1 MAAKPGFAMKMAKY
15 AINFGYDLPL
25 DNARRLEIQCA
36 CQCFNTEYLK
46 EGVSAF
52 LEKRKPEHKGR

>member
-1 MAAKPGFAMKMAKY
+1 AMKMAKY

-25 DNARRLEIQCA
+25 DNAISLEIQCA
-36 CQCFNTEYLK
+36 CQCFNTEDMK

-52 LEKRKPEHKGR
+52 LEKRKPEFKGR